1 MDKSQ
6 ILMQSMHIF
15 RIKKDARE
23 VNLNMNCIPH
33 SIFELFVSEDTFVL
47 FMVSVN
53 SLTQKSQMLFTNK
66 SRSTESGHHLNN
78 ITFSAI

>member
-33 SIFELFVSEDTFVL
+33 SIFELFVSEGTFVL

-53 SLTQKSQMLFTNK
+53 SLT
-66 SRSTESGHHLNN
+66 
-78 ITFSAI
+78 